1 MSVRREV
8 SAKMD
13 DQYPLLVDLYAAI
26 LDEKNPVG
34 IDKARQANN
43 VARTQIANQRL
54 KLDEARHILK
64 AGKSA

>member
-1 MSVRREV
+1 MSKQREV

-13 DQYPLLVDLYAAI
+13 EQYPLLVDLYAAI
-26 LDEKNPVG
+26 LDPHNPVG

-54 KLDEARHILK
+54 KLDEVRHILK